1 MLNHIYILS
10 VGGATVLPNYMNLKY
25 GRLYLDPRVPPFDEA
40 RQLSRSWS
48 CTPVGQLSSR
58 HGAIIPRSTTGVCPA
73 TLTRPEDYEQHPLGG
88 HSTVAG
94 ELAGSSSVPRAH
106 WGEWGGD
113 QGGKLESGR
122 TEVGALCRIYVV
134 NYSLV
139 LRPLAPFHTSL
150 ACRKQWEVA
159 RASERGYSWLNSFW

>member
-1 MLNHIYILS
+1 MLS
-10 VGGATVLPNYMNLKY
+10 MGGAKILPNYMNLKY
-25 GRLYLDPRVPPFDEA
+25 GGTYLLEFLRAYAGLLPTRHDSWA
-40 RQLSRSWS
+40 CSWS
-48 CTPVGQLSSR
+48 CKPVGQLSSR
-58 HGAIIPRSTTGVCPA
+58 HGAVIPRSTAVACPA
-73 TLTRPEDYEQHPLGG
+73 TLTKPEDHERRPLGG

-113 QGGKLESGR
+113 QGRKLESGR

-150 ACRKQWEVA
+150 ACRKQWEVV
-159 RASERGYSWLNSFW
+159 RASERGYSWLNNF